1 MKNYD
6 DEVPFSKNVNQ
17 SNCMG
22 RIFSASMP
30 VRGVFLVRQAL
41 HGTYLCCVNACVGH
55 IFDASVTA

>member
-41 HGTYLCCVNACVGH
+41 HGTY
-55 IFDASVTA
+55 F